1 MKITKKITAS
11 LMAVCLSASC
21 MADGL
26 SIIPRPAKLVEGH
39 GQFTFGQVTTA
50 WADAYEGDSI
60 QSLLKSF
67 EQEFTSTTGLAFKA
81 SKAAKAAL
89 QLRLNPSLKGES
101 YCLTVSKTNVIIEA
115 ARPVGFFYAL
125 QTLKQMLPTRAVM
138 AGVSVEKGTSMTL
151 PVVEIEDAPRF
162 GWRGFMLDEGRHFF
176 GKKAVK
182 QVLDVMAAYKM
193 NRFHWHLT
201 DDQGWRVEIKKY
213 PRLTTYGAWR
223 NTMTLSWGNTL
234 PDGERYG
241 GYYTQDD
248 VREIVAYAR
257 ERFIEIVP
265 EVDIPGHS
273 QAAVAV
279 YPEFLACDP
288 EKPHEVWLS
297 QGVST
302 DVINVANP
310 KAVQFA
316 KDVIDELITLFPYQ
330 YMHLGGDE
338 CPVKKWE
345 QNKDCQALLKQI
357 GSKNYRDLQIH
368 FYKQLKDYVASKPAQ
383 QQRHFIFWNE
393 VLHGNTSV
401 LGKDFTVMAWVGA
414 DKAAQEA
421 AKRGLTT
428 ILSPQ
433 IPYYINRRQSKD
445 VWEPRSQGWGTE
457 TVEAVYNYVP
467 MKNVAEN
474 LQEKYMGVQ
483 ANFWTEWVE
492 NTPKLQYLLLP
503 RLAAVAEA
511 GWTPQA
517 ERSYPDFLKRLQ
529 QEPSYYDMKGMNYG
543 KHVFK

>member
-26 SIIPRPAKLVEGH
+26 SIIPRPAKLVEGN

-60 QSLLKSF
+60 QNLLKSF

-89 QLRLNPSLKGES
+89 QLRYNPSLKGES
-101 YCLTVSKTNVIIEA
+101 YCLSVSKTNVIIEA

-445 VWEPRSQGWGTE
+445 IWEPRSQGWGTE

>member
-26 SIIPRPAKLVEGH
+26 SIIPRPAKLVEGD

-81 SKAAKAAL
+81 CKAAKAAL

-101 YCLTVSKTNVIIEA
+101 YCLSVSKTNVIIEA

-445 VWEPRSQGWGTE
+445 IWEPRSQGWGTE

>member
-26 SIIPRPAKLVEGH
+26 SIIPRPAKLVEGD

-81 SKAAKAAL
+81 CKAAKAAL

-445 VWEPRSQGWGTE
+445 IWEPRSQGWGTE

-529 QEPSYYDMKGMNYG
+529 QEPSYYDMKGMDYG

>member
-26 SIIPRPAKLVEGH
+26 SIIPRPAKLVEGN

-101 YCLTVSKTNVIIEA
+101 YCLTVSKNNVIIEA

-445 VWEPRSQGWGTE
+445 IWEPRSQGWGTE

-517 ERSYPDFLKRLQ
+517 ERSYSDFLKRLQ

>member
-26 SIIPRPAKLVEGH
+26 SIIPRPAKLVEGD

-445 VWEPRSQGWGTE
+445 IWEPRSQGWGTE

>member
-26 SIIPRPAKLVEGH
+26 SIIPRPAKLVEGD

-101 YCLTVSKTNVIIEA
+101 YCLTVSKNNVIIEA

-445 VWEPRSQGWGTE
+445 IWEPRSQGWGTE

-474 LQEKYMGVQ
+474 LQEKYKGVQ

>member
-26 SIIPRPAKLVEGH
+26 SIIPRPAKLVEGN

-89 QLRLNPSLKGES
+89 QLRNNPSLKGES
-101 YCLTVSKTNVIIEA
+101 YCLSVSKTNVIIEA

-445 VWEPRSQGWGTE
+445 IWEPRSQGWGTE

-529 QEPSYYDMKGMNYG
+529 QERSYYDMKGMNYG

>member
-26 SIIPRPAKLVEGH
+26 SIIPRPAKLVEGN

-101 YCLTVSKTNVIIEA
+101 YCLSVSKTNVIIEA

-279 YPEFLACDP
+279 YPEFLACDL

-445 VWEPRSQGWGTE
+445 IWEPRSQGWGTE

>member
-26 SIIPRPAKLVEGH
+26 SIIPRPAKLVEGN

-89 QLRLNPSLKGES
+89 QLRHNPSLKGVS
-101 YCLTVSKTNVIIEA
+101 YCLSVSKTNVIIEA

-445 VWEPRSQGWGTE
+445 IWEPRSQGWGTE

>member
-26 SIIPRPAKLVEGH
+26 SIIPRPAKLVEGD

-67 EQEFTSTTGLAFKA
+67 EQEFTSTTGLVFKA

-138 AGVSVEKGTSMTL
+138 AGVRVEKGTSMTL

-445 VWEPRSQGWGTE
+445 IWEPRSQGWGTE

-474 LQEKYMGVQ
+474 LQDKYMGVQ

-529 QEPSYYDMKGMNYG
+529 QERSYYDMKGMNYG

>member
-26 SIIPRPAKLVEGH
+26 SIIPRPAKLVEGD

-445 VWEPRSQGWGTE
+445 IWEPRSQGWGTE

-511 GWTPQA
+511 GWTPQT

>member
-26 SIIPRPAKLVEGH
+26 SIIPRPAKLVEGN

-89 QLRLNPSLKGES
+89 QLCLNPSLKGES
-101 YCLTVSKTNVIIEA
+101 YCLSVSKTNVIIEA

>member
-26 SIIPRPAKLVEGH
+26 SIIPRPAKLVEGN

-138 AGVSVEKGTSMTL
+138 AGVRVEKGTSMTL

>member
-26 SIIPRPAKLVEGH
+26 SIIPRPAKLVEGN

-89 QLRLNPSLKGES
+89 QLRHNPSSKGES
-101 YCLTVSKTNVIIEA
+101 YCLSVSKTNVIIEA

>member
-26 SIIPRPAKLVEGH
+26 SIIPRPTKLVEGN

-445 VWEPRSQGWGTE
+445 IWEPRSQGWGTE
-457 TVEAVYNYVP
+457 TVEAVYDYVP

>member
-1 MKITKKITAS
+1 MKITKEITAS

-26 SIIPRPAKLVEGH
+26 SIIPRPAKLVEGD

-176 GKKAVK
+176 GKKSVK

>member
-26 SIIPRPAKLVEGH
+26 SIIPRPAKLVEGN

-67 EQEFTSTTGLAFKA
+67 EQEFTSTTGFAFKA

-89 QLRLNPSLKGES
+89 QLRHNPSLKGES
-101 YCLTVSKTNVIIEA
+101 YCLSVSKTNVIIEA

-445 VWEPRSQGWGTE
+445 IWEPRSQGWGTE

-529 QEPSYYDMKGMNYG
+529 QEPSYYDMKGMDYG

>member
-26 SIIPRPAKLVEGH
+26 SIIPHPAKLVEGD

-81 SKAAKAAL
+81 CKAAKAAL

-445 VWEPRSQGWGTE
+445 IWEPRSQGWGTE

>member
-26 SIIPRPAKLVEGH
+26 SIIPRPAKLVEGD

-67 EQEFTSTTGLAFKA
+67 EQKFTSTTGLAFKA

-101 YCLTVSKTNVIIEA
+101 YCLSVSKTNVIIEA

-445 VWEPRSQGWGTE
+445 IWEPRSQGWGTE

>member
-1 MKITKKITAS
+1 MKITKKFTAS

-26 SIIPRPAKLVEGH
+26 SIIPRPAKLVEGN

-89 QLRLNPSLKGES
+89 QLRHNPSLKAES
-101 YCLTVSKTNVIIEA
+101 YCLSVSKTNVIIEA

-421 AKRGLTT
+421 AQRGLTT

>member
-26 SIIPRPAKLVEGH
+26 SIIPRPAKLVEGD

-67 EQEFTSTTGLAFKA
+67 EQEFTASTGLTFKA
-81 SKAAKAAL
+81 SKAGKAAL
-89 QLRLNPSLKGES
+89 LLRHNPTLQGEA
-101 YCLTVSKTNVIIEA
+101 YCLNVTKTNVIIEA

-445 VWEPRSQGWGTE
+445 IWEPRSQGWGTE

>member
-26 SIIPRPAKLVEGH
+26 SIIPRPAKLVEGD

-101 YCLTVSKTNVIIEA
+101 YCLSVSKTNVIIEA

-445 VWEPRSQGWGTE
+445 IWEPRSQGWGTE

-529 QEPSYYDMKGMNYG
+529 QEPSYYDMKGMDYG

>member
-26 SIIPRPAKLVEGH
+26 SIIPRPAKLVEGN

-67 EQEFTSTTGLAFKA
+67 EQEFTSTTDLAFKA

-101 YCLTVSKTNVIIEA
+101 YCLSVSKTNVIIEA

-492 NTPKLQYLLLP
+492 NTPKLHYLLLP

>member
-26 SIIPRPAKLVEGH
+26 SIIPRPAKLVEGN

-101 YCLTVSKTNVIIEA
+101 YCLTVSKNNVIIEA

-445 VWEPRSQGWGTE
+445 IWEPRSQGWGTE

>member
-1 MKITKKITAS
+1 
-11 LMAVCLSASC
+11 
-21 MADGL
+21 
-26 SIIPRPAKLVEGH
+26 
-39 GQFTFGQVTTA
+39 
-50 WADAYEGDSI
+50 
-60 QSLLKSF
+60 
-67 EQEFTSTTGLAFKA
+67 
-81 SKAAKAAL
+81 
-89 QLRLNPSLKGES
+89 
-101 YCLTVSKTNVIIEA
+101 
-115 ARPVGFFYAL
+115 
-125 QTLKQMLPTRAVM
+125 M

-445 VWEPRSQGWGTE
+445 IWEPRSQGWGTE

>member
-26 SIIPRPAKLVEGH
+26 SIIPRPAKLVEGD

>member
-26 SIIPRPAKLVEGH
+26 SIIPRPAKLVEGN

-483 ANFWTEWVE
+483 ANFWTEWLE

>member
-26 SIIPRPAKLVEGH
+26 SIIPRPAKLVEGN

-89 QLRLNPSLKGES
+89 LLRHNPSLKGES
-101 YCLTVSKTNVIIEA
+101 YCLSVSKTNVIIEA

-511 GWTPQA
+511 GWTPQS

-529 QEPSYYDMKGMNYG
+529 QERSYYDMKGMNYG

>member
-26 SIIPRPAKLVEGH
+26 SIIPRPAKLVEGD

-368 FYKQLKDYVASKPAQ
+368 FYKQLKDYVASKPTQ

-445 VWEPRSQGWGTE
+445 IWEPRSQGWGTE

>member
-26 SIIPRPAKLVEGH
+26 SIIPRPAKLVEGN

-67 EQEFTSTTGLAFKA
+67 EQEFASTTGLAFKA

-89 QLRLNPSLKGES
+89 QLRRNPSLKGES
-101 YCLTVSKTNVIIEA
+101 YCLSVSKTKVIIEA

-445 VWEPRSQGWGTE
+445 IWEPRSQGWGTE

>member
-26 SIIPRPAKLVEGH
+26 SIIPRPAKLVEGN

-89 QLRLNPSLKGES
+89 QLRHNPSLKGES
-101 YCLTVSKTNVIIEA
+101 YCLSVSKTNVIIEA

-414 DKAAQEA
+414 DKVAQEA

-445 VWEPRSQGWGTE
+445 IWEPRSQGWGTE

>member
-26 SIIPRPAKLVEGH
+26 SIIPRPAKLVEGN

-101 YCLTVSKTNVIIEA
+101 YCLSVSKTNVIIEA

-467 MKNVAEN
+467 MKNVPEN

>member
-26 SIIPRPAKLVEGH
+26 SIIPRPAKLVEGN

-67 EQEFTSTTGLAFKA
+67 EQKFTSTTGLAFKA

-101 YCLTVSKTNVIIEA
+101 YCLSVSKTNVIIEA

>member
-26 SIIPRPAKLVEGH
+26 SIIPRPAKLVEGN

-101 YCLTVSKTNVIIEA
+101 YCLSVSKTNVIIEA

-368 FYKQLKDYVASKPAQ
+368 FYKQLKDYVASKSAQ

-445 VWEPRSQGWGTE
+445 IWEPRSQGWGTE